1 MERYCR
7 QFRGAKGA
15 PRSYPAGL
23 VAEVG
28 LRWWRR
34 ECRFNPMEDLIDA
47 AVLNKWTVVDMQ
59 RDWKRIFAFE

>member
-1 MERYCR
+1 
-7 QFRGAKGA
+7 
-15 PRSYPAGL
+15 L